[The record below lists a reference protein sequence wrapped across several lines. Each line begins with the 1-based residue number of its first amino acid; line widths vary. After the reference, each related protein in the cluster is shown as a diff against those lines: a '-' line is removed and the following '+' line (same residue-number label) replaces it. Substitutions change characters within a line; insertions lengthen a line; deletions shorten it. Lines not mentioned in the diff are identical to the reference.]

1 VPFLLLVYLNLFMR
15 ISIKLLL
22 FTIILWASFSCVSNQ
37 KVIYLQNLEGNT
49 AIPEDQMMTYEIPE
63 YRLQFN
69 DIIDINVKTSEDFI
83 RSGFNL
89 QDQGAAGG
97 AMMGQMAQSGGD
109 IYYMTGFSVDRDG
122 DIRLPIIGEVNV
134 KNLTIDET
142 RLLLEKELKK
152 FVTTDL
158 YVKVKLGGIRFST
171 LGEFRNPGKYTILQ
185 DRMTI
190 FEAIAQAGDLTTV
203 ANRDEILLIRQY
215 PEGTKLHRL
224 NLLDRNII
232 SSPFYFIQ
240 PNDQIYAQPMKIREL
255 GSGEN
260 VTQTLALVV
269 SSISA
274 LALVLNL
281 LSK

>member
-1 VPFLLLVYLNLFMR
+1 MR